1 MRSARSSITNAHE
14 RRVRGFRARVR
25 EPIPTAGAR
34 GSLAVVGGASVWSP
48 VGARFSGASGKRSR
62 RRVAAGV
69 CAALMCLIVAFAAFG
84 AGSSP
89 RAAGRE
95 GLLGLPAAAQGPIS
109 AALGR
114 QDPAYRMVGLA
125 ADNPAQRLSA
135 RFARAG
141 VTITAGSARVG
152 IALRAVGRA
161 SATNRLGAVA
171 PSERANR
178 VSYAHNGVSEW
189 WENGPIG
196 LEQNF
201 QIAQRPAG
209 TRALT
214 LSLAI
219 TGPIALAH
227 GELSLAG
234 GLRYAGLRA
243 NDANGHPLPA
253 WFELHH
259 GRALIRV
266 NDHGA
271 RYPIHID
278 PFVQQARLTASDA
291 TSFDGLGYSVAI
303 SGNTVVVGSPYQ
315 SFGNDAAQ
323 GAVYVFVMP
332 GGGWAT
338 DTTQT
343 AELTASDGA
352 TSDELGLLGR
362 DLGEHDRRR
371 RALPHGGP
379 EPVSGGGIRVREAGR
394 RVAEHRHA
402 DV

>member
-1 MRSARSSITNAHE
+1 M
-14 RRVRGFRARVR
+14 
-25 EPIPTAGAR
+25 
-34 GSLAVVGGASVWSP
+34 
-48 VGARFSGASGKRSR
+48 
-62 RRVAAGV
+62 
-69 CAALMCLIVAFAAFG
+69 
-84 AGSSP
+84 
-89 RAAGRE
+89 
-95 GLLGLPAAAQGPIS
+95 
-109 AALGR
+109 
-114 QDPAYRMVGLA
+114 
-125 ADNPAQRLSA
+125 
-135 RFARAG
+135 
-141 VTITAGSARVG
+141 
-152 IALRAVGRA
+152 RAVGRA

-178 VSYAHNGVSEW
+178 VSYARNGVSEW

-278 PFVQQARLTASDA
+278 PFVQQAETTASDA
-291 TSFDGLGYSVAI
+291 TSSTGLATRSRSRGTGRRRLSLPELRERCGPRGGVR
-303 SGNTVVVGSPYQ
+303 VR
-315 SFGNDAAQ
+315 DA
-323 GAVYVFVMP
+323 
-332 GGGWAT
+332 GGW
-338 DTTQT
+338 
-343 AELTASDGA
+343 L
-352 TSDELGLLGR
+352 
-362 DLGEHDRRR
+362 
-371 RALPHGGP
+371 
-379 EPVSGGGIRVREAGR
+379 
-394 RVAEHRHA
+394 A
-402 DV
+402 D